1 MVDLDKILKELHQAW
16 YDENNR
22 DTSHLSPRDIGLH
35 VGTKIG
41 LLKAIN
47 ILDKHKH
54 EIKMGCRPVQT

>member
-1 MVDLDKILKELHQAW
+1 MDQHILDQVKKELRQAW

-22 DTSHLSPRDIGLH
+22 DTSKLSPRDIGMH

-47 ILDKHKH
+47 ILDKHVR
-54 EIKMGCRPVQT
+54 EILPEV